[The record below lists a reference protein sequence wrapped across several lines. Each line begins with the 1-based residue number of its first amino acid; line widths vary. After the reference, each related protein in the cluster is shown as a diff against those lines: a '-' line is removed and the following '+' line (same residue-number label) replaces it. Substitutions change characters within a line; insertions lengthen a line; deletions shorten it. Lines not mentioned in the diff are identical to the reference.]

1 MNFNSKTMNS
11 SLKEQIQTLNFKID
25 QLHQIVLDLSQQI
38 STLTDKQAIFFSG
51 HDFQGSA
58 TIDRHHLPLQS
69 SSEAVDHVASRIIH
83 KDILI
88 DEDDNLS
95 FWGLQN
101 EQPLTAE
108 IQIHRLM
115 AQVTVAYQRIAALEE
130 QLMAQRAK

>member
-1 MNFNSKTMNS
+1 MNS
-11 SLKEQIQTLNFKID
+11 SLEEQIQTLNFKID

-38 STLTDKQAIFFSG
+38 STLTHKQAIFFSD
-51 HDFQGSA
+51 HNFSSYA
-58 TIDRHHLPLQS
+58 TIDRHPVPLES
-69 SSEAVDHVASRIIH
+69 SSEAIDQVASRIIH

-95 FWGLQN
+95 FWALQN

>member
-1 MNFNSKTMNS
+1 MNS

-38 STLTDKQAIFFSG
+38 STLTDKQAIFFSA

-58 TIDRHHLPLQS
+58 TIDRHHLPLKS
-69 SSEAVDHVASRIIH
+69 SSEAIDHVASRIIH

>member
-1 MNFNSKTMNS
+1 MNNS
-11 SLKEQIQTLNFKID
+11 LEEQIQALNFKVD
-25 QLHQIVLDLSQQI
+25 QLHRIVLDLSQQI
-38 STLTDKQAIFFSG
+38 RTLTDKQPIFFTS
-51 HDFQGSA
+51 HDFQSSA
-58 TIDRHHLPLQS
+58 PIDRHHVSLAS
-69 SSEAVDHVASRIIH
+69 SSEAIEQVDSHIIH

-115 AQVTVAYQRIAALEE
+115 AQVTAAYHRIAALEE

>member
-1 MNFNSKTMNS
+1 MNS
-11 SLKEQIQTLNFKID
+11 SLEEQIQTLNFKVD
-25 QLHQIVLDLSQQI
+25 QLHRIVLDLSQQI
-38 STLTDKQAIFFSG
+38 RTLTDKQTIFFSG
-51 HDFQGSA
+51 HDFQGSG
-58 TIDRHHLPLQS
+58 TIDRLHLPLES
-69 SSEAVDHVASRIIH
+69 SSEAIDQVASRIIH

-115 AQVTVAYQRIAALEE
+115 PQVTVAYQRIAALEE

>member
-38 STLTDKQAIFFSG
+38 STLTDKQASFFSG
-51 HDFQGSA
+51 HDFPSYA

-69 SSEAVDHVASRIIH
+69 SSEAIDQVASRIIH

-115 AQVTVAYQRIAALEE
+115 AQVTVAYQRIATLEE

>member
-1 MNFNSKTMNS
+1 MNS
-11 SLKEQIQTLNFKID
+11 SLEEQIQTLNFKVD
-25 QLHQIVLDLSQQI
+25 QLHRIVLDLSQQI
-38 STLTDKQAIFFSG
+38 RTLTDKQAIVFSG

-58 TIDRHHLPLQS
+58 PIDRRPVPPES
-69 SSEAVDHVASRIIH
+69 SSEAIDQVASRIIH
-83 KDILI
+83 KDILS

-115 AQVTVAYQRIAALEE
+115 AQVTAAYHRIAALEE

>member
-1 MNFNSKTMNS
+1 MNS
-11 SLKEQIQTLNFKID
+11 SLEEQIQTLNFKVD
-25 QLHQIVLDLSQQI
+25 QLHRIVLDLSQQI
-38 STLTDKQAIFFSG
+38 RTLTDKQTSFFSG
-51 HDFQGSA
+51 DDFQGSA
-58 TIDRHHLPLQS
+58 TIDRRPVPPES
-69 SSEAVDHVASRIIH
+69 SSEAIDQVASRIIH

-108 IQIHRLM
+108 IQIHRLT
-115 AQVTVAYQRIAALEE
+115 AQVTAAYHRIAALEE